1 MYALLLPLHSIVRW
15 FVLISLLLA
24 IVTAVSGL
32 VKKRPYT
39 ALDNS
44 IRHWTATIAHV
55 QLLLGLG
62 LYYISPITDY
72 FLNNFNSA
80 IHQREMRF
88 FGMEHSLMMFLAIV
102 TITIGSSKAKR
113 KTTHGE
119 KFKTVT
125 IWYAIG
131 LFLILTSIPWEF
143 SPFTSRPY
151 FRWL

>member
-1 MYALLLPLHSIVRW
+1 MYSLVLPLHSMVRW
-15 FVLISLLLA
+15 FVLISLVLA
-24 IVTAVSGL
+24 IVTAVNGL

-39 ALDNS
+39 AFDDSL
-44 IRHWTATIAHV
+44 RHWTATIAHV
-55 QLLLGLG
+55 QLLLGLV

-80 IHQREMRF
+80 IHQREIRF

-102 TITIGSSKAKR
+102 TITIGSMKAKR
-113 KTTHGE
+113 RTTDRE
-119 KFKTVT
+119 KFKTLI
-125 IWYAIG
+125 IWYAFG

-151 FRWL
+151 FR